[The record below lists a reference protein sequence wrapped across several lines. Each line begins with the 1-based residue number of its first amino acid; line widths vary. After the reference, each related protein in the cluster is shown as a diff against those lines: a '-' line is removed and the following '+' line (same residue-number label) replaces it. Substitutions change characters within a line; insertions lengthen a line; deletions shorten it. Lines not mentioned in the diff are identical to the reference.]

1 MRLDELQILRFK
13 NLQNL
18 KVNFDENSPYTVLVG
33 ENGSGKSNL
42 IEALTAIF
50 RNLDLDEPAP
60 FGYEIKYR
68 CRGRQVY
75 ITATEDGT
83 PVFRCRSGDSEPY
96 VELSKGEFLSVDEED
111 RPQYRPAFVFGY
123 YSGPSDRL
131 AGLFERHRERF
142 YRWIIKPRAP
152 AGGVQ
157 VRSNSLRRHFY
168 AQTLHG
174 QFALL
179 AFFMK
184 AVKGAEE
191 DRAFLKEHLQ
201 IEGLDSVIFALKQ
214 PPWRQRG
221 GDPRFWNAEGEV
233 REFLS
238 KLFETAL
245 VPLRMKRRI
254 PIDLTKNPSVECL
267 YLFLPDA
274 KALEEVYKRYQNQYA
289 FFTAL
294 ESTHISKLLL
304 EVRAR
309 VKVAAAAGGGAIT
322 YRDLSEGEQQLL
334 LVLGLLKF
342 TAEDE
347 TLFLLDEP
355 DTHLN
360 PSWSVRYLEF
370 LDRFVENRSSCH
382 IVMSTHD
389 PLVFA
394 GLKRDQVRIMRRD
407 SQGRVVAE
415 PPDQDPRGMGVAA
428 ILTSDLFRLRST
440 LDPETQR
447 DLDRQRQLAKKDQPL
462 DAAERAE
469 LEQLSLRL
477 RNLGFSKVSRDPL
490 YEQFL
495 KAWTA
500 QEDPAWSKAANL
512 TEQQMRDR
520 AELAAQI
527 VREIKQTEQQG
538 P

>member
-1 MRLDELQILRFK
+1 MRLDELQITRFK

-42 IEALTAIF
+42 IEALATIF

-60 FGYEIKYR
+60 FGYELKYR
-68 CRGRQVY
+68 CRGRHVY
-75 ITATEDGT
+75 ITANEGST
-83 PVFRCRSGDSEPY
+83 PVFRCRNNEKEDYTEI
-96 VELSKGEFLSVDEED
+96 SKVEFLSVDDDE
-111 RPQYRPAFVFGY
+111 RPRYRPAFVFGY

-142 YRWIIKPRAP
+142 YRWIIKPKAKGSAIR
-152 AGGVQ
+152 
-157 VRSNSLRRHFY
+157 VRSNSLRRLFY

-184 AVKGAEE
+184 SVTGAEE

-201 IEGLDSVIFALKQ
+201 IEGLDSVLFALKQ

-238 KLFETAL
+238 KLFETAS
-245 VPLRMKRRI
+245 VPLRMNRRI

-267 YLFLPDA
+267 YLFLPDTE
-274 KALEEVYKRYQNQYA
+274 ALESVYTSYQNQYA

-304 EVRAR
+304 EVRTR
-309 VKVAAAAGGGAIT
+309 VKVADAAGGGAIT

-394 GLKRDQVRIMRRD
+394 RLQRDQVRIMRRD

-415 PPDQDPRGMGVAA
+415 PPEQDPRGMGVAA

-440 LDPETQR
+440 LDSETQQ
-447 DLDRQRQLAKKDQPL
+447 DLDRQRQLAMKKDPL

-469 LEQLSLRL
+469 LEQLSARL
-477 RNLGFSKVSRDPL
+477 RSLGFSKVNRDPL

-500 QEDPAWSKAANL
+500 QEDPSWNKTVNL

-520 AELAAQI
+520 SALAEQI
-527 VREIKQTEQQG
+527 VRDLKKDQQ
-538 P
+538 PAK